1 MLNNNIG
8 AVLSILEHAL
18 WSVDGVAKSPGDE
31 GVDGPQ
37 STRVDFLHDI
47 GPVFDRFTNKWERA

>member
-8 AVLSILEHAL
+8 AVLSILEYAL
-18 WSVDGVAKSPGDE
+18 WSVDGVPKSPGDEFE

-37 STRVDFLHDI
+37 ST
-47 GPVFDRFTNKWERA
+47 FDPGGLCV

>member
-18 WSVDGVAKSPGDE
+18 WSVDGVPKSPGDE

-37 STRVDFLHDI
+37 STRVDFVYDI

>member
-18 WSVDGVAKSPGDE
+18 WSVDGVPKSPGDE

-37 STRVDFLHDI
+37 STPVDFVYDI
-47 GPVFDRFTNKWERA
+47 GPVFDRFTNK